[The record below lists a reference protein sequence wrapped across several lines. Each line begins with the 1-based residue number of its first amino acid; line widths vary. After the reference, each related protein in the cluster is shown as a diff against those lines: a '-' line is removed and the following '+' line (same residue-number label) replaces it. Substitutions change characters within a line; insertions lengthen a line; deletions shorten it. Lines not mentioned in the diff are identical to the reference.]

1 MAKNSFLLVNLKED
15 QTKKLAQVINND
27 SCRSILDYLADN
39 TSTESDISKNLNL
52 PMSTVHYNLQA
63 LIKVG
68 LIEAEEFHY
77 SEKGREVLHYK
88 LANKYIIIAP
98 KSTYGIKEKLRA
110 ILPVAAIVGAFAF
123 TVQFFR
129 NNFFARSFLT
139 TGADMSAA
147 SLTASEAAKATM
159 NEVARESAEKV
170 VDVAASTGVEAVVD
184 SAASTA
190 GSVANAASGAG
201 AQAISALP
209 NVTTTTLSSATS
221 TTSTIPTATTEAVR
235 TIVQVQE
242 PNIALWIIIGAVIAL
257 IGYLLVDYFYISK
270 KY

>member
-27 SCRSILDYLADN
+27 SCRSILDHLSEN
-39 TSTESDISKNLNL
+39 TATESDISKKLGL

-123 TVQFFR
+123 TAQFLR
-129 NNFFARSFLT
+129 NSVFSRSFLT
-139 TGADMSAA
+139 SSADMGNVGLSAN
-147 SLTASEAAKATM
+147 EAAKATM
-159 NEVARESAEKV
+159 NEVARESVEKV
-170 VDVAASTGVEAVVD
+170 VDVAASSGVGAVAD

-190 GSVANAASGAG
+190 ASMAKGAG
-201 AQAISALP
+201 AQALSAFP
-209 NVTTTTLSSATS
+209 NITTTTLSTAT
-221 TTSTIPTATTEAVR
+221 TTSTEAVR